1 MTHPFS
7 GPNQQSLS
15 GPSNKPQLSAARLS
29 RPQQSAWATLPQ
41 QQGGE
46 KGLPPISTATTSTSN
61 RANSSSSPLRPLL
74 SPNNSNFPTLQ
85 SATASIRQAASR
97 NSSVSSI
104 SSPFSPLQSGT
115 QQLSSSQLLPS
126 NRSRTITSSEPS
138 QLASSTAAS
147 PSTSQGGGGGGG
159 AAAGSNSNSGGGNS
173 SSGGGGSTG
182 GGGSLKLARASPSLT
197 QPAIGSPSINPTQ
210 MQGSGQSL
218 SKITIAQVFLLL
230 STIKEDKD
238 KAKWE
243 SQADQ
248 IRKVSQLYAITKYKI
263 C

>member
-15 GPSNKPQLSAARLS
+15 GPSNKPQLSTARLS

-41 QQGGE
+41 QQSGE
-46 KGLPPISTATTSTSN
+46 KGLPPISTATTLATN
-61 RANSSSSPLRPLL
+61 RANSSSSPSRPLL
-74 SPNNSNFPTLQ
+74 SPNNSHFPTLQ
-85 SATASIRQAASR
+85 SATASIRRAASR
-97 NSSVSSI
+97 TSSVSSN

-126 NRSRTITSSEPS
+126 NRSRTITSTGPS

-147 PSTSQGGGGGGG
+147 PSASQGGGGGGG
-159 AAAGSNSNSGGGNS
+159 AAAGSNINSGGGNS
-173 SSGGGGSTG
+173 SSGGGGSTGGG

-197 QPAIGSPSINPTQ
+197 QPAIGSPSINQTQ

-248 IRKVSQLYAITKYKI
+248 IRKVGLSF
-263 C
+263 